1 MEDIHRLQRKLDEAA
16 GVSSSADQQAADQ
29 ETAAL
34 KAELKELQDMVK
46 QMAAGKDADSVEG
59 PADLEAELAK
69 LKESIAEKIAR
80 DEQEQKAKA
89 AAAAAAELAKEE
101 AAHHVPAP
109 SDGDSSGKGFEVN
122 TEMPYGELEPF
133 GREDT
138 AT

>member
-16 GVSSSADQQAADQ
+16 GIAPSDSKDADA

-34 KAELKELQDMVK
+34 RAELKELQDMVK
-46 QMAAGKDADSVEG
+46 QMADGKDADSVEG

-101 AAHHVPAP
+101 AAQHAAP
-109 SDGDSSGKGFEVN
+109 SGGDDSGSKDIEVN
-122 TEMPYGELEPF
+122 SEMPYGELEPF
-133 GREDT
+133 
-138 AT
+138 